1 MVQTIDGPSVKKNGT
16 ERPQC
21 RDNQETGNRVFLGSA
36 LLGAAEPVTSGA
48 PTLGKTVPKARLSAY
63 YFVVGASAFDICGR
77 HRIGEPDSILAQ
89 IEHVT
94 IAKHLSCEDSEND
107 RSSVA

>member
-1 MVQTIDGPSVKKNGT
+1 MVQTIDGPSVKKNRT

-21 RDNQETGNRVFLGSA
+21 RDNQGTGNRVFLGSA

-48 PTLGKTVPKARLSAY
+48 PTLGKTVPTRLSAY
-63 YFVVGASAFDICGR
+63 CFLVGASALDIYGR